1 MYNSPYGNQYG
12 SFIPQPIN
20 YTPTIQNGLQAQ
32 NMAQNTPQY
41 VNGIESAKAYQLQPN
56 QSVML
61 FDQNEPFMYVK
72 TADASGFCNIKTF
85 RLTEVTDE
93 KEEKYVTHDE
103 FEKFKTELK
112 KTTKKKDDEK

>member
-12 SFIPQPIN
+12 SYIPQPMN
-20 YTPTIQNGLQAQ
+20 FAPVMPSTLPTN
-32 NMAQNTPQY
+32 NPSTTPQY
-41 VNGIESAKAYQLQPN
+41 VNGIDSAKAYQLQPN

-61 FDQNEPFMYVK
+61 FDQNEPLMYVK
-72 TADASGFCNIKTF
+72 TADASGFCSIKTF

-103 FEKFKTELK
+103 FEQFKTELK
-112 KTTKKKDDEK
+112 KSVKKKDDDK

>member
-56 QSVML
+56 
-61 FDQNEPFMYVK
+61 EPFMYVK

-85 RLTEVTDE
+85 RLTEVTDTN
-93 KEEKYVTHDE
+93 EEKYVTHDE

-112 KTTKKKDDEK
+112 KTTKKKDEEK